1 MEHHELALLSASLAH
16 WRQRAVTWACSHE
29 HRAVA
34 QQHHAYSLAA
44 RAYRALVLAAIAG
57 RTAALAK
64 RRATRFNYFRLLK
77 RMRKRWVLYV
87 AHCHKRDAKLSLADE
102 LSATL
107 SQRRSL
113 RRLGA
118 FVQRAAVMH
127 RALNRARAHWRAT
140 ALVGAL
146 VRLRLHVALRH
157 HRHRALARARAHA
170 CVRLLERA
178 MRWWLRALIAL
189 KHKRK
194 RAQLRVREARGSI
207 NVGVLGRVF
216 DAWMDAHSRALVA
229 HMKRDRADAAFAR
242 TLCAKAMRRMR
253 RVHLGRRLRRA
264 VSACAVAHRTRTVL
278 RARMQR
284 WRDALEK
291 RLRKRGKANVALG
304 VHARRLARTHYDAW
318 LRHYSAKRE
327 KRRLL
332 ADAIDMRRVLLLRSG
347 GELWLTNAL
356 QRQAYRSEV
365 AMRRQAE
372 THARIYARVAR
383 YARLWRSRT
392 LARRAERQRRLQLSG
407 FTPYGT
413 SATAGAALPAHR
425 SYMSEFERTFTLP
438 PRALLDMPPR
448 ALPSVSALHADADG
462 PRAAAAADRPRV
474 EAIGAVEREPPTL
487 SFGGSSAGRKPPRR
501 PAYLYDD
508 AIEAEQAA
516 ALAHATAPIGHAHA
530 LTTSPTAE
538 RTPAPTHGAAV
549 STRRVEES
557 TPHAVAALTHDKL
570 RGCTAR
576 RPSELSAMD
585 TMPSSPFSHGDSP
598 PPAHALH
605 ANSAFCGATAGG
617 AQPQHMTAHTPP
629 ADASAASSPGSAVT
643 PPRPALPAAGEL
655 RRSSERSGV
664 SASGTADSTSSERQ
678 HAEIADLKRQMSE
691 LQARAAVPTVTFSSL
706 CAANS
711 CRCWPPRKS
720 PCATLR
726 TASSGGTPRRLRQS
740 LLRFAGSS
748 CAQDTCR
755 LARAPQQRQ
764 TIGAYRARAPPGD
777 ARPQAGDGSTAGA
790 RTYACARATRK
801 RANVR
806 CMHRCDRCVRLTAVH
821 GMVQTRAHGRSR
833 ARQHPSRTC
842 RWRSQLGRSSMMCG
856 RLPSALADSVR
867 RRPASP
873 QQRCPAP
880 FQTVRFAPY
889 GPKALVAFLRLLAQ
903 RSVQRSANAHEVSQ
917 IQAVLTEVHKLHE
930 AYDPP
935 ELFRSARL

>member
-253 RVHLGRRLRRA
+253 RVHLGHRLRRA

-291 RLRKRGKANVALG
+291 RLCKRSKANVALG

-347 GELWLTNAL
+347 GELWLTHAL

-448 ALPSVSALHADADG
+448 ALPSVSALHGDADG

-474 EAIGAVEREPPTL
+474 EAIGAVEREAPTL

-538 RTPAPTHGAAV
+538 RIPAPTHGAAV
-549 STRRVEES
+549 VATRRVEES

-655 RRSSERSGV
+655 RCSSERSGG
-664 SASGTADSTSSERQ
+664 SASGTDSTSSERQ

-691 LQARAAVPTVTFSSL
+691 LQARAAVPAVTFSSL
-706 CAANS
+706 RAANS
-711 CRCWPPRKS
+711 CRCWPQRKS

-726 TASSGGTPRRLRQS
+726 TASSGGTPAFGRVCFGL
-740 LLRFAGSS
+740 
-748 CAQDTCR
+748 QDR
-755 LARAPQQRQ
+755 LARKTPADSHARHSSAKPSEPIGRVHPQATPDHKQAM
-764 TIGAYRARAPPGD
+764 G
-777 ARPQAGDGSTAGA
+777 ARPALARTHAHVRLGSARMSTACIA
-790 RTYACARATRK
+790 AIA
-801 RANVR
+801 VR
-806 CMHRCDRCVRLTAVH
+806 D
-821 GMVQTRAHGRSR
+821 
-833 ARQHPSRTC
+833 
-842 RWRSQLGRSSMMCG
+842 
-856 RLPSALADSVR
+856 
-867 RRPASP
+867 
-873 QQRCPAP
+873 
-880 FQTVRFAPY
+880 
-889 GPKALVAFLRLLAQ
+889 
-903 RSVQRSANAHEVSQ
+903 
-917 IQAVLTEVHKLHE
+917 
-930 AYDPP
+930 
-935 ELFRSARL
+935 